1 MTFRELE
8 RLTQIGWLPEDSPS
22 SLTEWYLLVCD
33 TPLDHLSTGDVCR
46 AIRQNLFV
54 NELLPF
60 AVILLHDDV
69 LAGERYDGELLAALA
84 SVRAECWQENTSA
97 VQKAACALAEVK
109 DLSQD
114 LELLK
119 DASTLM
125 RALGV

>member
-1 MTFRELE
+1 MTFRGLE
-8 RLTQIGWLPEDSPS
+8 KLTQIGWLPEDSPS

-33 TPLDHLSTGDVCR
+33 IPLDHLSIGDVCR

-84 SVRAECWQENTSA
+84 RVSAECWQGNTSLA
-97 VQKAACALAEVK
+97 QKAACALAEVK
-109 DLSQD
+109 SLSQD
-114 LELLK
+114 TELLK

-125 RALGV
+125 KTLGV

>member
-8 RLTQIGWLPEDSPS
+8 RLTQIGCLPEDSPS

-33 TPLDHLSTGDVCR
+33 TPLDLLSIGDVCR
-46 AIRQNLFV
+46 AIRQNLSV

-84 SVRAECWQENTSA
+84 NVSAECWQGNTRLA
-97 VQKAACALAEVK
+97 QKAACALAEVK
-109 DLSQD
+109 NLSQD
-114 LELLK
+114 PELLK
-119 DASTLM
+119 DASILM
-125 RALGV
+125 RTLGV

>member
-8 RLTQIGWLPEDSPS
+8 RLTQISWLPEDSPS

-33 TPLDHLSTGDVCR
+33 TPLDHLSIGDVCR

-54 NELLPF
+54 DELLPF
-60 AVILLHDDV
+60 AVMLLHDDV

-84 SVRAECWQENTSA
+84 SVSAECWQRNASA
-97 VQKAACALAEVK
+97 AQKAVCALAEVK
-109 DLSQD
+109 NLSQD
-114 LELLK
+114 PELLK

-125 RALGV
+125 GALGI

>member
-8 RLTQIGWLPEDSPS
+8 RLTQIDWLPEDSPS

-33 TPLDHLSTGDVCR
+33 TPLDNLSIGDVCR
-46 AIRQNLFV
+46 ATRQNLFV

-60 AVILLHDDV
+60 AVILLHDEV

-84 SVRAECWQENTSA
+84 SVSAECWQENKSLA
-97 VQKAACALAEVK
+97 QKAACALAEVK
-109 DLSQD
+109 NLSQD
-114 LELLK
+114 PELLK

-125 RALGV
+125 KTLGV

>member
-8 RLTQIGWLPEDSPS
+8 SLTQIGWLPEDSPS
-22 SLTEWYLLVCD
+22 SLTEWYLLVRD
-33 TPLDHLSTGDVCR
+33 TPLDHLGVGDVCR

-84 SVRAECWQENTSA
+84 SVSTECWRGSTSA
-97 VQKAACALAEVK
+97 AKKAACALVDVK
-109 DLSQD
+109 SLSQD
-114 LELLK
+114 PELLK

-125 RALGV
+125 RALGS

>member
-22 SLTEWYLLVCD
+22 SLTEWYHLVCD
-33 TPLDHLSTGDVCR
+33 TPLGHLSIGDVCR

-60 AVILLHDDV
+60 AVMLLHDDV
-69 LAGERYDGELLAALA
+69 LAGEKYDGELLAALA
-84 SVRAECWQENTSA
+84 SVSAECWQGNKSLAQE
-97 VQKAACALAEVK
+97 AACALAEVNN
-109 DLSQD
+109 LSQD
-114 LELLK
+114 PELLK